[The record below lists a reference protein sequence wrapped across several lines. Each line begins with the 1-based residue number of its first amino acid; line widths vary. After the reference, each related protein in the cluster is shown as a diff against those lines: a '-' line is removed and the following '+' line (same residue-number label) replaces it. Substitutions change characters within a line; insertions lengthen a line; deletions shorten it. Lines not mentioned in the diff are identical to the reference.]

1 MDILPAVPYRTDH
14 QDRLAEV
21 HDGTAPRRVL
31 RFMRT
36 IADDQTLSSLVER
49 LRQLRPDTPRRWG
62 TLTVGEMLCHLGDAH
77 ESVLGIRIPPG
88 PPPSAVPRPVLK
100 WMVLYAPVPWPK
112 GAKTRPGVNPRIDG
126 TRPGDFEKD
135 RERAIAS
142 LKGLA
147 VAAPTTLSARHF
159 MFGPM
164 SARDWY
170 RWAYR
175 HVTYHLRQ
183 FGL

>member
-1 MDILPAVPYRTDH
+1 MKP
-14 QDRLAEV
+14 
-21 HDGTAPRRVL
+21 
-31 RFMRT
+31 T
-36 IADDQTLSSLVER
+36 IADAETLDSLVER
-49 LRQLRPDTPRRWG
+49 LRRLRPDTQRRWG
-62 TLTVGEMLCHLGDAH
+62 TLTPGEMLCHLGDAH

-88 PPPSAVPRPVLK
+88 PPAAAVRRPILK
-100 WMVLYAPVPWPK
+100 WIALYSPVPWPK

-135 RERAIAS
+135 RERAIGG

-147 VAAPTTLSARHF
+147 IAAPSTFPAFHF
-159 MFGPM
+159 LFGQMAPQ
-164 SARDWY
+164 DWH

-175 HVTYHLRQ
+175 HVTHHLRQ

>member
-1 MDILPAVPYRTDH
+1 
-14 QDRLAEV
+14 
-21 HDGTAPRRVL
+21 
-31 RFMRT
+31 
-36 IADDQTLSSLVER
+36 
-49 LRQLRPDTPRRWG
+49 
-62 TLTVGEMLCHLGDAH
+62 ML
-77 ESVLGIRIPPG
+77 
-88 PPPSAVPRPVLK
+88 
-100 WMVLYAPVPWPK
+100 LYAPVPWPK
-112 GAKTRPGVNPRIDG
+112 GAQTRPGVNPRIDG
-126 TRPGDFEKD
+126 TRPGDFEED

-147 VAAPTTLSARHF
+147 IAAPPTLSQRHF

-164 SARDWY
+164 SAWDWY